1 MLFPFGNYRLLV
13 LPVSA
18 QTIMFESGWENGE
31 FHGYRDR
38 IAYSRDVVGYFN
50 TTNPPPESSR
60 RYQETVRSGDF
71 SLMMAGYSRNSY
83 AYCYYHVIDMAV
95 EVVAGMKIGYWIFHQ
110 EGTAKVAVDGHF
122 ADGST
127 IRDFGGGVL
136 TDQYG
141 ISIHPGARRD
151 PMNQWYY
158 VEVDLTAAAGKT
170 LDFIMFGFDNGSDG
184 FTGRYRCYVD
194 DFRIFADSDD
204 ICIETVSTDHWQGQ
218 YFNNM
223 DLSGQPV
230 MVRNDGV
237 GFLDFDWGTGS
248 PTGNCGVGTDHFS
261 VHWSRDIEVNAGTY
275 RFTVT
280 SDDGLRLYID
290 DVLRLER
297 WVDQGPTTYSVDVF
311 LLAGNHTVELE
322 YYENGGGAMVRLS
335 WEGIYNSCIAA
346 VSPDRWQGEYF
357 DDMDLAGSL
366 MMIRD
371 DGDGFLN
378 FDWGSGSPSNQCG
391 VGADQFSVNWKRQ
404 IEFMGGI
411 YRFTTTDDDGFRLYI
426 DDVLILERWID
437 QSPTT
442 YSVEVFLEAG
452 SHTVEL
458 EYYENA
464 GGAVARLSWEEII
477 EDIPGSLSGLDLIW
491 DANKEADL
499 AGYRLYYGTASSEY
513 TQMIDVGRVTEF
525 RLDDLQMG
533 VTYFL
538 ALTAYDFDGN
548 ESGFSKEASGVP
560 NQ

>member
-1 MLFPFGNYRLLV
+1 
-13 LPVSA
+13 
-18 QTIMFESGWENGE
+18 
-31 FHGYRDR
+31 
-38 IAYSRDVVGYFN
+38 
-50 TTNPPPESSR
+50 
-60 RYQETVRSGDF
+60 
-71 SLMMAGYSRNSY
+71 
-83 AYCYYHVIDMAV
+83 
-95 EVVAGMKIGYWIFHQ
+95 
-110 EGTAKVAVDGHF
+110 
-122 ADGST
+122 
-127 IRDFGGGVL
+127 
-136 TDQYG
+136 
-141 ISIHPGARRD
+141 
-151 PMNQWYY
+151 
-158 VEVDLTAAAGKT
+158 
-170 LDFIMFGFDNGSDG
+170 
-184 FTGRYRCYVD
+184 
-194 DFRIFADSDD
+194 
-204 ICIETVSTDHWQGQ
+204 
-218 YFNNM
+218 
-223 DLSGQPV
+223 
-230 MVRNDGV
+230 
-237 GFLDFDWGTGS
+237 
-248 PTGNCGVGTDHFS
+248 
-261 VHWSRDIEVNAGTY
+261 
-275 RFTVT
+275 
-280 SDDGLRLYID
+280 
-290 DVLRLER
+290 
-297 WVDQGPTTYSVDVF
+297 
-311 LLAGNHTVELE
+311 
-322 YYENGGGAMVRLS
+322 
-335 WEGIYNSCIAA
+335 
-346 VSPDRWQGEYF
+346 
-357 DDMDLAGSL
+357 MDLAGSL